1 MQRQMIKIEN
11 LNFSYQKGIK
21 ILNNLSFEVPQGC
34 IYGFLGANG
43 AGKTTTIRIL
53 LGLCKADSG
62 NVFLNGNP
70 FSTTAYQQYKNIG
83 AMIEEPSLYGH
94 LSGKENLNLLA
105 YYYKVSKKRIE
116 DVLQLVNLTE
126 AQDKSVRNYSLG
138 MKQRLG
144 IAQSLLHDPSLLILD
159 EPLNGLDPRGI
170 KEIRDLLFQLREQG
184 KTIFISSHLLS
195 EVEKSCDYFCIIDK
209 GTQVFSEKV
218 SNMQEMLSKDI
229 QYQIEC
235 NDAKQAQHIFSRN
248 QIKVETHSSSS
259 LAVSL
264 PNEEIISQY
273 IKQMT
278 TEGIELFEVKRK
290 ENSLEDIFLKLTK
303 LN

>member
-1 MQRQMIKIEN
+1 MIKIEN
-11 LNFSYQKGIK
+11 LNFSYQKGVK

-62 NVFLNGNP
+62 NVFLNGNS
-70 FSTTAYQQYKNIG
+70 FSTAAYQQYKNIG

-94 LSGKENLNLLA
+94 LSGKENLKLLA
-105 YYYKVSKKRIE
+105 YYYKVNKKRIE
-116 DVLQLVNLTE
+116 DVLQLVNLAE

-144 IAQSLLHDPSLLILD
+144 IAQSLLHDPSILILD

-235 NDAKQAQHIFSRN
+235 NNAEKAQHIFSKN
-248 QIKVETHSSSS
+248 QINAETHSPSS
-259 LAVSL
+259 LAVKL
-264 PNEEIISQY
+264 PNEKVISQY